1 VWYKKYQHNIGT
13 ATLTTWW
20 MFILLFV
27 LRLYS
32 IERFNFYFLDL
43 YYFVFATAF
52 FCSMIFIISKRSMLA
67 SVQTVLQKKRFF
79 SFFYTLTQI
88 MFILFLLFNVW
99 AIVLLAIQYALPNI
113 EFSAVL
119 YYTEWRYLWISITLI
134 CGSLTWIFH
143 IPKQIKNTKHH
154 LFSNTETRQF
164 AYLLSLVFVILLGFA
179 ARYYYA
185 HVSGINLDEGIH
197 LYDAKMLVDGFM
209 PFRDYLTREFYY
221 ISTLAGMVKIF
232 GAELSTSR
240 LLSVATSS
248 VCALIIF
255 ILGSKIFTKKTGL
268 IAAMLFALSPFVIY
282 ETTLGNLYGVYP
294 LIMSIC
300 FLALFYMWEK
310 PTILRILIA
319 GICMGA
325 AVHFYRLSIFYYP
338 MIGYIWGYLYNIND
352 RLRKMYFPL
361 FAGIAAIP
369 LFAPII
375 YFSLKAGVHQFEV
388 IYGTTELILGY
399 CSLFVGL
406 LIGNIGYI
414 LWNKYAQFRTYY
426 IGLGFCVL
434 TIALLYSFFSIG
446 IKSEYKVKI
455 FFDAWIFTIHILFF
469 LILYLFL
476 YLKKHLSNPALFWI
490 IKLTIL
496 IGCSIFAYYGMFV
509 AQNLEYFGVRT
520 MPLFIKNMFTIVYT
534 ITVLILLLADRYISS
549 PIENRH
555 TINTFF
561 WLLIFSTPLAFYIQ
575 HVQLFV
581 NTFMAFIVLGCIF
594 AARGIE
600 SFQTFFQQFGFV
612 KKLSVIILFII
623 SIVLPTYVYLFIP
636 ARDRDLW
643 PQKSRVEIT
652 EYIQNNTK
660 PRDEILTNALVY
672 ILDAKRPSA
681 LNLSRASIYSE
692 STTVF
697 MPDYLGVSKNLIPS
711 KEFADYVEQHV
722 SFILMDSRT
731 RAMFDNNP
739 DLKKIL
745 RNYYIDQKWPKYAI
759 QAWKRK

>member
-1 VWYKKYQHNIGT
+1 MLSIKNKAVWYKKYQHNIGT

-268 IAAMLFALSPFVIY
+268 IA
-282 ETTLGNLYGVYP
+282 
-294 LIMSIC
+294 
-300 FLALFYMWEK
+300 
-310 PTILRILIA
+310 

-455 FFDAWIFTIHILFF
+455 FFDAWIFTIHIL
-469 LILYLFL
+469 
-476 YLKKHLSNPALFWI
+476 
-490 IKLTIL
+490 
-496 IGCSIFAYYGMFV
+496 
-509 AQNLEYFGVRT
+509 
-520 MPLFIKNMFTIVYT
+520 
-534 ITVLILLLADRYISS
+534 
-549 PIENRH
+549 
-555 TINTFF
+555 
-561 WLLIFSTPLAFYIQ
+561 
-575 HVQLFV
+575 
-581 NTFMAFIVLGCIF
+581 
-594 AARGIE
+594 
-600 SFQTFFQQFGFV
+600 
-612 KKLSVIILFII
+612 
-623 SIVLPTYVYLFIP
+623 
-636 ARDRDLW
+636 
-643 PQKSRVEIT
+643 
-652 EYIQNNTK
+652 
-660 PRDEILTNALVY
+660 
-672 ILDAKRPSA
+672 
-681 LNLSRASIYSE
+681 
-692 STTVF
+692 
-697 MPDYLGVSKNLIPS
+697 
-711 KEFADYVEQHV
+711 
-722 SFILMDSRT
+722 
-731 RAMFDNNP
+731 
-739 DLKKIL
+739 
-745 RNYYIDQKWPKYAI
+745 
-759 QAWKRK
+759 